1 MTQSIAI
8 ARQDMIDSLLTQTN
22 TRRALLVKAGIVG
35 AGATAAM
42 MIPRLTV
49 AQDATPMA
57 EDAPFADA
65 IDVLNYAL
73 TLEHLENAFY
83 ELSGDFD
90 LGEDG
95 FNNSINDYVS
105 QIGEHEAAH
114 VDTLTTVISDL
125 GGEPVERAEYDF
137 GVDTAQAFLETAAV
151 FENLGVSAYDGAGQF
166 LTDPGLL
173 TAAGTIVAVEA
184 RHAAYLNLVTGVLP
198 FPEAFEDPLT
208 PEEVLE
214 AATPFF
220 VTDDA
225 TPES

>member
-1 MTQSIAI
+1 MRPMHQLVFDVAKEARDQRLTRRGALGSSAKLAAGGAI
-8 ARQDMIDSLLTQTN
+8 ALTTALSPAMTRLL
-22 TRRALLVKAGIVG
+22 
-35 AGATAAM
+35 AA
-42 MIPRLTV
+42 
-49 AQDATPMA
+49 QEEF
-57 EDAPFADA
+57 EDD

-83 ELSGDFD
+83 ELSEDFE

-114 VDTLTTVISDL
+114 VETLTSVISDL

-137 GVDTAQAFLETAAV
+137 GVTDAQSFLATAAV

-184 RHAAYLNLVTGVLP
+184 RHAAYLNLITGTLP
-198 FPEAFEDPLT
+198 FPAAFEEPLT

-214 AATPFF
+214 AATPFI
-220 VTDDA
+220 VSDDA